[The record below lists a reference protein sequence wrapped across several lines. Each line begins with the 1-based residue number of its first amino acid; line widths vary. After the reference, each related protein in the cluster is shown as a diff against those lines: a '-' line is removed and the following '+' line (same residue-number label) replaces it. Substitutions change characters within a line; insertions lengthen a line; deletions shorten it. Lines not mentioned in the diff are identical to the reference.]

1 MSGNI
6 SSWSP
11 KQDGPATRRSGASV
25 IVDAKLQRFLLV
37 TQAFQGIS
45 FAHVVYAKSCCGML
59 ALVHWYA
66 YEDPQVQLFT
76 TTTRESRNALHIV

>member
-11 KQDGPATRRSGASV
+11 KQDGPATRRSGASI
-25 IVDAKLQRFLLV
+25 IVDAKLQRFLFD
-37 TQAFQGIS
+37 TQAFQGI
-45 FAHVVYAKSCCGML
+45 FFTRVVYAKSCCGML

-66 YEDPQVQLFT
+66 YGDSQVQLFAT
-76 TTTRESRNALHIV
+76 TVRQSRSA